1 MTTSYGFKNELRAHA
16 RMDNPFDN
24 QLYVYAFTNIAYDLA
39 HHQRG
44 DGRWFTPDKYDYLLV
59 SCHTC

>member
-1 MTTSYGFKNELRAHA
+1 
-16 RMDNPFDN
+16 MDNPFDN